1 MRYARNL
8 TIVVPWVLLLVYIA
22 MALPSV
28 QGWDDTRGEAS
39 AVQKPQLSSA
49 VADTAW
55 SPDTHSESGVSAT
68 AVITEWH
75 VYLPLTLRA
84 YSFPPVT
91 EWQPAFS
98 PDGEQIVFVRQRE
111 GERSDVFLMNIDGS
125 NVRNLT
131 QTPEA
136 NEDTPTFSPDGAK
149 IAFSSD
155 REGHWNIYRM
165 NLDGTGVEPVVSW
178 AESDEM
184 HPAFSPDGQYLA
196 FSSNHEM
203 GNWDLYSTTLTSG
216 AWARLTTDPSVE
228 RFPVFSYSG
237 SGLAYRR
244 EVDGDSEIYMLEL
257 VSRVARRLTTSPGGD
272 SYPTL
277 SPDGSGVVFVSN
289 RSGDFQIYGMN
300 IAGGGVFKLID
311 RPGYRAH
318 TPRLSHDGRTL
329 AYAAAPFGETYRIF
343 TATYQSPLDT
353 LASRGSAD
361 TLGLCDW
368 TSGVFAVG
376 WGVAW
381 QNTGDDAYARKIQ
394 AWVDSCI
401 TDPYGIT
408 HVNDG
413 LLGYASLLAYQFDP
427 QPRYLTF
434 AQDVADYLM
443 YAAPRT
449 TDGTLMHFEDTVW
462 DDTLISV
469 VPFFVEMERVTG
481 DDAYLDEAVTQFVQ
495 HAAILQNAAS
505 DLYHHAW
512 RESTGEYLSQ
522 AYWARGNSWNMIAAT
537 QLLDTLPP
545 NHALWPQVVTIA
557 QSHAQAL
564 DTQQHSSGLWHT
576 VVNRPDFYLESSGSA
591 GIGYGLRCGVQ
602 RGWLSLDLEES
613 ARTAW
618 LGLWQ
623 KVSAD
628 GTLTDVSAQTGPM
641 AQEEAYNAIPHDAM
655 QLYGQGMGLLLLSSC
670 LQ

>member
-257 VSRVARRLTTSPGGD
+257 VSRVSRRLTTSPGGD

-300 IAGGGVFKLID
+300 IAGGGVFKLIE
-311 RPGYRAH
+311 PTHRAY
-318 TPRLSHDGRTL
+318 PMM
-329 AYAAAPFGETYRIF
+329 AA
-343 TATYQSPLDT
+343 
-353 LASRGSAD
+353 
-361 TLGLCDW
+361 
-368 TSGVFAVG
+368 
-376 WGVAW
+376 
-381 QNTGDDAYARKIQ
+381 
-394 AWVDSCI
+394 
-401 TDPYGIT
+401 
-408 HVNDG
+408 
-413 LLGYASLLAYQFDP
+413 
-427 QPRYLTF
+427 
-434 AQDVADYLM
+434 
-443 YAAPRT
+443 
-449 TDGTLMHFEDTVW
+449 
-462 DDTLISV
+462 
-469 VPFFVEMERVTG
+469 
-481 DDAYLDEAVTQFVQ
+481 
-495 HAAILQNAAS
+495 
-505 DLYHHAW
+505 
-512 RESTGEYLSQ
+512 
-522 AYWARGNSWNMIAAT
+522 
-537 QLLDTLPP
+537 
-545 NHALWPQVVTIA
+545 
-557 QSHAQAL
+557 
-564 DTQQHSSGLWHT
+564 LWHT
-576 VVNRPDFYLESSGSA
+576 LLPLSGRHIGFSLPPTKARWTRLRVGGALILWGFVIGRQECLPWDGALLGRTREMMRTHEKSRLGWIAASPTHTASPMSMMGCWDTRRCWPISSIRSRA
-591 GIGYGLRCGVQ
+591 
-602 RGWLSLDLEES
+602 
-613 ARTAW
+613 T
-618 LGLWQ
+618 
-623 KVSAD
+623 
-628 GTLTDVSAQTGPM
+628 
-641 AQEEAYNAIPHDAM
+641 
-655 QLYGQGMGLLLLSSC
+655 
-670 LQ
+670 

>member
-1 MRYARNL
+1 MGVACEREGRHEMRYARNFM
-8 TIVVPWVLLLVYIA
+8 IVGLWVLLLVYIA

-28 QGWDDTRGEAS
+28 KGGDTQNEAS
-39 AVQKPQLSSA
+39 AGQKPYVSGA
-49 VADTAW
+49 VANVAW
-55 SPDTHSESGVSAT
+55 PPDTHSESGVSAT
-68 AVITEWH
+68 AVITDWH
-75 VYLPLTLRA
+75 LYLPLTLQA

-98 PDGEQIVFVRQRE
+98 PDGEHIVFVRQRE
-111 GERSDVFLMNIDGS
+111 GERSDVFLMNVDGGD
-125 NVRNLT
+125 VRNLT

-149 IAFSSD
+149 IAFASD

-165 NLDGTGVEPVVSW
+165 NVDGTAVEPIVSW
-178 AESDEM
+178 AESDEI

-196 FSSNHEM
+196 FSSNHQM

-237 SGLAYRR
+237 SSLAYRR
-244 EVDGDSEIYMLEL
+244 EVDGDSEIFMMEL
-257 VSRVARRLTTSPGGD
+257 VTRVARRLTTSLGDD
-272 SYPTL
+272 SYPAL

-300 IAGGGVFKLID
+300 VAGAGVFRLID
-311 RPGYRAH
+311 RPGDRAH
-318 TPRLSHDGRTL
+318 TPRLSGDGRTL
-329 AYAAAPFGETYRIF
+329 AYAAAPFGGTYGIF

-353 LASRGSAD
+353 LASRGSTD

-376 WGVAW
+376 WGAAW
-381 QNTGDDAYARKIQ
+381 QD
-394 AWVDSCI
+394 WVDSCI
-401 TDPYGIT
+401 SDTYSIT

-413 LLGYASLLAYQFDP
+413 LLGYAALLAYQFDP
-427 QPRYLTF
+427 QPNYLTF

-443 YAAPRT
+443 YEAPRT
-449 TDGTLMHFEDTVW
+449 NDGTLMHFEDTVW

-469 VPFFVEMERVTG
+469 VPFFVEMERVSG
-481 DDAYLDEAVTQFVQ
+481 DDAYLDEAATQVVQ
-495 HAAILQNAAS
+495 HAAILQNATS

-512 RESTGEYLSQ
+512 RESTDEYLSR

-545 NHALWPQVVTIA
+545 DHTLRAQVVTIA

-564 DTQQHSSGLWHT
+564 DALQHSSGLWHT
-576 VVNRPDFYLESSGSA
+576 VVNRSDFYLESSGSA

-602 RGWLSLDLEES
+602 RGWLSPDFEES
-613 ARTAW
+613 ARMAW

-623 KVSAD
+623 KVAAD
-628 GTLTDVSAQTGPM
+628 GTLTDVSAPTGPM
-641 AQEEAYNAIPHDAM
+641 AQEEAYNAIPHDEM
-655 QLYGQGMGLLLLSSC
+655 QLYGQGMGLLLFSSC

>member
-1 MRYARNL
+1 MRYARDFM
-8 TIVVPWVLLLVYIA
+8 IVVLWALLLVYMA
-22 MALPSV
+22 MAMPSV
-28 QGWDDTRGEAS
+28 QGWDGQRGAS
-39 AVQKPQLSSA
+39 TGQQQYLSSA
-49 VADTAW
+49 VAEPAW
-55 SPDTHSESGVSAT
+55 SPDTHGESGVSAT
-68 AVITEWH
+68 AILTDWH
-75 VYLPLTLRA
+75 VYLPLTLQA
-84 YSFPPVT
+84 WSFPPVT

-98 PDGEQIVFVRQRE
+98 PDGELIVFVRQRG
-111 GERSDVFLMNIDGS
+111 GERSDVFLMNSDGS
-125 NVRNLT
+125 DVRNLT

-136 NEDTPTFSPDGAK
+136 NEDTPLFSPDGAK
-149 IAFSSD
+149 IAFASD

-165 NLDGTGVEPVVSW
+165 NVDGTGVVPIVSW

-196 FSSNHEM
+196 FSSNRQM
-203 GNWDLYSTTLTSG
+203 GNWDLYSTTLASG
-216 AWARLTTDPSVE
+216 AWTRLTTDPSVE
-228 RFPVFSYSG
+228 RFPVFASTG
-237 SGLAYRR
+237 SSLAYRR
-244 EVDGDSEIYMLEL
+244 EVDGDSEIYMMEL
-257 VSRVARRLTTSPGGD
+257 VSRVARRLTTSPGDD
-272 SYPTL
+272 SYPAL

-300 IAGGGVFKLID
+300 VAGAGVFKLID

-318 TPRLSHDGRTL
+318 TPSLSSDGRTL
-329 AYAAAPFGETYRIF
+329 AYAAAPFEGTFRIF
-343 TATYQSPLDT
+343 TTTYQSPLGV
-353 LASRGSAD
+353 LAGRGSAD

-376 WGVAW
+376 WGAAW
-381 QNTGDDAYARKIQ
+381 QNTGDDVYAHNIRD
-394 AWVDSCI
+394 WVDSCI
-401 TDPYGIT
+401 IDTYSIT

-413 LLGYASLLAYQFDP
+413 LLGYGALLAYEFDP
-427 QPRYLTF
+427 QPHYLTF

-449 TDGTLMHFEDTVW
+449 NDGTLMHFEDSVW

-469 VPFFVEMERVTG
+469 VPFFVEMGRVTG
-481 DDAYLDEAVTQFVQ
+481 DDAYVDEAAIQFVQ
-495 HAAILQNAAS
+495 HAAILQNATS

-512 RESTGEYLSQ
+512 SESTDEYLSQ

-537 QLLDTLPP
+537 QLLDILPLD
-545 NHALWPQVVTIA
+545 HALRSEVVTIA
-557 QSHAQAL
+557 QSHAQSL

-602 RGWLSLDLEES
+602 RGWLSPDYDES

-623 KVSAD
+623 KVAAD
-628 GTLTDVSAQTGPM
+628 GTLTDVSAPTGPM

-655 QLYGQGMGLLLLSSC
+655 QLYGQGMGVLLFSSC
-670 LQ
+670 LR